1 MERGRINAWQF
12 FLLIFCYLLGTS
24 FFFRPGGLIAAAKQ
38 DAWIVPLWAGI
49 VGVLTP
55 LIWIRLARY
64 YPGLTLIQICIK
76 VAGKAVG
83 GLIALLYIGYFVH
96 LSSFVTRNLG
106 DFMTQAL
113 MPRTPITVFH
123 VMFLLVI
130 CYTVVKGM
138 ETIARSTEILFPLVT
153 LAFLFIFCIALSEWD
168 WERFDGMF
176 RMDVWTTMKET
187 RSVLGFPFMET
198 IVFMML
204 FPYVRSRRTTCFM
217 LGAAAAALSLSSIVF
232 FTIGVLGVSRSSHD
246 TYPLFVIVQEIHIGA
261 FFEHLESTIA
271 LILLVAI
278 FIKLSVTYYG
288 AVAGL
293 GQLFQVNDRTWIAC
307 SLILIISGLA
317 LGYDNVL
324 ENIAFSK
331 RYDFEYTSVFS
342 LFLPL
347 LLLVIHWSKYGMGKQ
362 KADMTS

>member
-1 MERGRINAWQF
+1 MERGRISAWQF
-12 FLLIFCYLLGTS
+12 FLLIFSYLLGTS
-24 FFFRPGGLIAAAKQ
+24 FFLRPGGLIAVAKQ
-38 DAWIVPLWAGI
+38 DAWIVPLWGGIAGI
-49 VGVLTP
+49 LTP

-64 YPGLTLIQICIK
+64 YPGLTLIQICTK
-76 VAGKAVG
+76 VAGKSVG

-106 DFMTQAL
+106 DFMTQTL

-123 VMFLLVI
+123 VMFLFVI
-130 CYTVVKGM
+130 CYTVIKGM
-138 ETIARSTEILFPLVT
+138 EAIARSTEILFPIVT

-187 RSVLGFPFMET
+187 RAIFGFPFMET

-204 FPYVRSRRTTCFM
+204 FPYVRSRRTTGFM
-217 LGAAAAALSLSSIVF
+217 LGAIAAALSLSSIVF
-232 FTIGVLGVSRSSHD
+232 FTIGVLGVSRSSHE
-246 TYPLFVIVQEIHIGA
+246 TYPLFVIVQEIHIGT

-278 FIKLSVTYYG
+278 FIKLSITYYCS
-288 AVAGL
+288 VAGL
-293 GQLFQVNDRTWIAC
+293 GQLFRVNDRNWIAL

-317 LGYDNVL
+317 LGFDNVL

-331 RYDFEYTSVFS
+331 HYDFEYTGVFS
-342 LFLPL
+342 IFLPL
-347 LLLVIHWSKYGMGKQ
+347 LLLVIHWSKYSLGKY
-362 KADMTS
+362 KAGSSS